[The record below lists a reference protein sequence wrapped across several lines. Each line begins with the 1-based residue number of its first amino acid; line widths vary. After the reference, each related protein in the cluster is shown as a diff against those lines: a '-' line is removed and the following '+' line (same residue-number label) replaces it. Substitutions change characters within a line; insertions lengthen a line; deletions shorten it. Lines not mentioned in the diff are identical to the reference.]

1 MAFILKAQLW
11 LRRLSAH
18 LHIVASRHSR
28 CYTVST
34 FSVEASQAQ
43 TQGRWCESIPF
54 YIGVSMLL
62 FFLLFA
68 PCSQRH
74 ICSDLSCHISITRLF
89 HKVKGSYSSVS
100 ALIHNISRSYL
111 HIPRFSPMLQVVP
124 VQAATSSKKS
134 PHKHSSSTLGSQ
146 STIPAASFQQSS
158 YEGLAYIQGKRLG
171 KTYWTLSNT
180 SDISTGKSLS
190 CDQRPPRIDW

>member
-1 MAFILKAQLW
+1 MMAFILKAQLW

-89 HKVKGSYSSVS
+89 HKVKGSYSSLCQLLS
-100 ALIHNISRSYL
+100 ITSRGHICTYPDSRQCYKSCRCRPLL
-111 HIPRFSPMLQVVP
+111 HRRNLRTNTRRQRWGRSLQSQRLRSNNP
-124 VQAATSSKKS
+124 ATR
-134 PHKHSSSTLGSQ
+134 
-146 STIPAASFQQSS
+146 A
-158 YEGLAYIQGKRLG
+158 
-171 KTYWTLSNT
+171 
-180 SDISTGKSLS
+180 
-190 CDQRPPRIDW
+190 